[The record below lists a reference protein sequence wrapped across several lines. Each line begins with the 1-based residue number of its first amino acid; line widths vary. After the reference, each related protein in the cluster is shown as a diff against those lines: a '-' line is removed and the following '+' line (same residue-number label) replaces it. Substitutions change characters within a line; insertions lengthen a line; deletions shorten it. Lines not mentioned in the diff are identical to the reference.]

1 VSAPPPPVAQRR
13 RFVAGIS
20 LIVAVAAAW
29 TALAGAGSS
38 DRAGSDSGVDSGQG
52 QLVVVDG
59 ERRLAE
65 LSLDRY
71 VRGGRV
77 DRVALA
83 RSLKQRLGRRTVRR
97 GSATLVLHYDVAGTA
112 ARAARL
118 GADGGRISAVRRV
131 LSSKIDA
138 PVLQQAQRN
147 TCESA
152 ALEILL
158 ATKRVRVDQSAL
170 QAQLPTSGPLDPE
183 GTGPSRIW
191 GDPERGY
198 VGRPDGGGVAG
209 GFGVF
214 QRPVAG
220 VARRHDVRLEDLTR
234 QEPATIYERLRAGRA
249 VMVWVGLSDGPYGEW
264 RSPEGRRVRV
274 NFGEHT
280 VVLTG
285 IRRDGSVRVSN
296 PLQGTAETWTPETF
310 ELMWQR
316 LGRRALAA

>member
-1 VSAPPPPVAQRR
+1 MS
-13 RFVAGIS
+13 S
-20 LIVAVAAAW
+20 IVAVAAAW
-29 TALAGAGSS
+29 AALAGDGSS
-38 DRAGSDSGVDSGQG
+38 GGAGGRAEGGDAR
-52 QLVVVDG
+52 LIVVDG
-59 ERRLAE
+59 EQRLAE
-65 LSLDRY
+65 VSLDRY
-71 VRGGRV
+71 LRDGRV
-77 DRVALA
+77 DRLALA
-83 RSLKQRLGRRTVRR
+83 TSLRQRLRRRTARR
-97 GSATLVLHYDVAGTA
+97 GAATLVVHYDVAGTA

-118 GADGGRISAVRRV
+118 GADGGRVSAVRRV
-131 LSSKIDA
+131 LWSKIDA
-138 PVLQQAQRN
+138 PVLRQAQRN

-158 ATKRVRVDQSAL
+158 ATKGVRVDQATL
-170 QAQLPTSGPLDPE
+170 QGQLPTSGPLDPQ
-183 GTGPSRIW
+183 GTGSSRVW

-220 VARRHDVRLEDLTR
+220 VARRHGVRLEDVSG
-234 QEPATIYERLRAGRA
+234 QDPAAIYERLRAGRA
-249 VMVWVGLSDGPYGEW
+249 VMAWVGLSDGPYGEW

-285 IRRDGSVRVSN
+285 IRRDGSLRVSN
-296 PLQGTAETWTPETF
+296 PLEGTAETWTPETF

-316 LGRRALAA
+316 LDRRALAA

>member
-1 VSAPPPPVAQRR
+1 MPAPPLPVARR
-13 RFVAGIS
+13 RRRIAGLS
-20 LIVAVAAAW
+20 LLVAVAAAW
-29 TALAGAGSS
+29 AALAGDGS
-38 DRAGSDSGVDSGQG
+38 
-52 QLVVVDG
+52 G
-59 ERRLAE
+59 ERRDSEGRQGRVIVHDGSQRLAE

-71 VRGGRV
+71 VRDGRV
-77 DRVALA
+77 DQLALA
-83 RSLKQRLGRRTVRR
+83 GSLKQRLRRRAVRR
-97 GSATLVLHYDVAGTA
+97 GAATLVVHYDVAGTA

-118 GADGGRISAVRRV
+118 GLDGGRVSAARRV
-131 LSSKIDA
+131 LSSQIDA

-158 ATKRVRVDQSAL
+158 ATKDARVDQATL
-170 QAQLPTSGPLDPE
+170 QAELPTSGPLDPE

-214 QRPVAG
+214 QGPVAA
-220 VARRHDVRLEDLTR
+220 VARRHGVRLEDVTG
-234 QEPATIYERLRAGRA
+234 QDPAAIYERLRAGRA

-296 PLQGTAETWTPETF
+296 PLQGTAETWTPEMF
-310 ELMWQR
+310 EMMWER
-316 LGRRALAA
+316 LDRRALAA